1 MSEKVVIGNAELW
14 HGDCREVLPLLG
26 AFDAVVCDP
35 PYPDYHAEAYGYE
48 EGLLEPLRMMA
59 CRQFIFW
66 SSKADFPL
74 SHCAVHIWDKKTG
87 CGSQYERL
95 YERNGQ
101 AAYKVYRQY
110 LINSTVAASYT
121 GDEWTGHPSQK
132 PLRLMQQVV
141 SDATNI
147 GASVLDPWM
156 GSGSTGLAC
165 LITGRRFTGIER
177 ERKYFDIACE
187 RIARAQAQGQMFAPE
202 PAALPTQQAMEL

>member
-1 MSEKVVIGNAELW
+1 MTEKVVIGNAELW
-14 HGDCREVLPLLG
+14 HGDCREVLPGLQ
-26 AFDAVVCDP
+26 AADAVVCDP

-48 EGLLEPLRMMA
+48 DGILDPWGPMA
-59 CRQFIFW
+59 CRQLIFW

-74 SHCAVHIWDKKTG
+74 TYCAIHIWDKKTG
-87 CGSQYERL
+87 CGSQYERI

-101 AAYKVYRQY
+101 ANYKVYRQY

-121 GDEWTGHPSQK
+121 GDEFTGHPSQK
-132 PLRLMQQVV
+132 PVRLMRQIVN
-141 SDATNI
+141 DATKI

-165 LITGRRFTGIER
+165 LITGRRFIGIER

-187 RIARAQAQGQMFAPE
+187 RISRAQAQGRMFPVEESKPE
-202 PAALPTQQAMEL
+202 QLTL